1 MKGDKTRVTDR
12 TSYENNWNTIF
23 GKREINAPAVEAMI
37 ERANHK
43 FPGTLGALAQLEAE
57 ETPEFALNTSVST
70 TLEADDTAKKL
81 EQWSMMVEFL
91 ERIRYSD
98 YPVQEAQDLL
108 NQINNS

>member
-12 TSYENNWNTIF
+12 ASYENNWNTIF
-23 GKREINAPAVEAMI
+23 GKREANTPAVEAMI

-43 FPGTLGALAQLEAE
+43 FPGTLGALAQLEADE
-57 ETPEFALNTSVST
+57 
-70 TLEADDTAKKL
+70 TAKKL
-81 EQWSMMVEFL
+81 EQWSIMVEFL

-98 YPVQEAQDLL
+98 YPVQEAEDLL